1 METQIQK
8 LFFELLQV
16 AAGQLDCLSRGPS
29 PEEWHELYR
38 MVQRQQVVA
47 LGYQGLQ
54 RLFEFGLRAPQ
65 DVSID
70 WMADAETVE
79 EQQSALTAMNPST
92 IVHPLRHIFYS
103 RWIKSC
109 GGSLYTYI
117 DRKKV
122 PTPSAAV
129 VMLLTQSYELFNNEK
144 LTLAPLLELYQV
156 LKDAD
161 GKLPAFRTGATVPQ
175 VLHKLGIWQFSCAVM
190 WVLGEVMALKPALMP
205 CTPQPAAGQ
214 FVLQQLFTE
223 KRTLADRIRHA
234 VVRFIRF

>member
-1 METQIQK
+1 MTTEK

-16 AAGQLDCLSRGPS
+16 SVGQLDCLTRGPS
-29 PEEWHELYR
+29 PEEWQEMYR
-38 MVQRQQVVA
+38 MAQRLQVVTV
-47 LGYQGLQ
+47 GYQGLQ

-70 WMADAETVE
+70 WMADAEMAE
-79 EQQSALTAMNPST
+79 EQRSVLTAMNPFT
-92 IVHPLRHIFYS
+92 IVHPLRHIFYG

-122 PTPSAAV
+122 PTPSASV

-156 LKDAD
+156 LSTAN
-161 GKLPAFRTGATVPQ
+161 GQLPPFRTGATVPQ

-190 WVLGEVMALKPALMP
+190 WVLGEVMAMKTGLMV
-205 CTPQPAAGQ
+205 CTPLPVAGQ
-214 FVLQQLFTE
+214 FVLQQMMAE
-223 KRTLADRIRHA
+223 NVPLAERIKHSI
-234 VVRFIRF
+234 IRFVKF